1 MSVLSRDYT
10 NDLYYIADQIRS
22 IRESKGWS
30 QEELADRAEIS
41 RSTLYRIE
49 TGNAFPIDVLLRIL
63 DIGEIPAESILP
75 LRACSKGVLPADFG
89 KLNAKNKDVVMKT
102 VATLVDSLLLT
113 Q

>member
-1 MSVLSRDYT
+1 MSRDYT

-30 QEELADRAEIS
+30 QEELADRADIS

-49 TGNAFPIDVLLRIL
+49 SGNAFPIDVLLRIL
-63 DIGEIPAESILP
+63 DIGEIPAERILP
-75 LRACSKGVLPADFG
+75 RRACDKGVLPADFG
-89 KLNAKNKDVVMKT
+89 KLNAKNKDVVIKT

>member
-1 MSVLSRDYT
+1 MSREYT

-49 TGNAFPIDVLLRIL
+49 TGSAFPIDVLLRIL
-63 DIGEIPAESILP
+63 DIGEISAERILP
-75 LRACSKGVLPADFG
+75 LRACAKGVLPADFG